1 MAQEK
6 KYFAFI
12 SYKRE
17 DEKWAKWLQ
26 HRLEHYHLPTNVRK
40 NNPSLPQHIRPVFK
54 DTSELAAGVLA
65 DEIYDALDNS
75 KYLIVIC
82 SPRAAQSKWVG
93 KEVQTFIDMGR
104 SGKII
109 PFIIGGKP
117 FSESQEEECFP
128 TALLGLPKE
137 QELLGVNVNE
147 MGREAA
153 VVKVVARMFDLKF
166 DTLWQRF
173 EREKKRKRRL
183 WTFVGVLSVITSFI
197 IIAIIA
203 GTNRKLK
210 YQNNVIERE
219 REISDSLKDVAL
231 RTNDSLQ
238 IAFANIK
245 SQKDSILKQNQIIYK
260 QKNDLNQTNKEL
272 HLSNIKL
279 AQERDNVLR
288 TNWLLMGNQS
298 KAAAGKANELIED
311 GNPLLA
317 ERMMMNYLP
326 DLKSNFV
333 WPYVPEVEQA
343 YRKSLATLHS
353 AEWHQD
359 TYVEH
364 KLKVNTAIFDSKG
377 SKILSAS
384 NDNTAFLWDIETG
397 DTLTLRHDRLVNC
410 ATISNNGKYIATGCR
425 DKVARIWDA
434 KTGLL
439 VDSWEPGGNVWEIM
453 FTKNNKYVLTRSSN
467 RALSFYDVESKKEI
481 GRFPYRQQLSPSVFD
496 AEGESFLYSFMDSML
511 TSVRIPLLINK
522 FKTIEKI
529 AANEDLEGFKALLS
543 QMRPNGIM
551 PIIYPH
557 PYNVQ
562 TVKFNSK
569 NETACLLCSDSIA
582 IYGNLA
588 TGDIIDTIPN
598 VIDCSF
604 SPNGKILALAKSD
617 GKVLIITSNEDIYD
631 YDENSI
637 DINDVCYQINFSND
651 GKYLIGTSSD
661 KIVYIWNASSNYAEE
676 AKLQHKLPIFYSF
689 MNNDGN
695 NILTVTA
702 DNRINLWGH
711 SVGYNKTSLALKD
724 SYANAIIFN
733 KEETCFYVASYDG
746 HISCYDVTSGKQ
758 MWSMAT
764 YTKSYKNLRNN
775 CVAINENGTILAVGN
790 ESGEILIVNAVS
802 GTLQHRYQI
811 HTEDINSI
819 YFVDDNNVITAS
831 HDGKVTISSIIKG
844 NAIATYE
851 HDNRVLYANIVKG
864 GQQII
869 SATIGGIFIWQTKS
883 KSKKFFPIVHDNI
896 ESVAYNAHTN
906 KIAIGTS
913 NNTIHIKTIDNI
925 DNSGLTF
932 QHGQSPKGELFL
944 FDSYHVI
951 EHDTEF
957 IEKIKGSME
966 GQNLGASMYDILSHK
981 GRVDAL
987 QFSCDGKYLI
997 SKCKGSIKIW
1007 ETSTGVCINDEIR
1020 VGIGFNCFAMS
1031 PQETFIATSS
1041 MDVKNIIPNK
1051 ENELIDY
1058 LFLWKFDSLNKSLWN
1073 EKERLPYWRLSREEK
1088 QKYYLE

>member
-1 MAQEK
+1 MIDGKYE
-6 KYFAFI
+6 YFAFI
-12 SYKRE
+12 SYKEE
-17 DEKWAKWLQ
+17 DAEWAKWLQ
-26 HRLEHYHLPTNVRK
+26 RKLEHYKLPTALRK
-40 NNPSLPQHIRPVFK
+40 ENPELPERISPIYEYKSEAGGGRLK
-54 DTSELAAGVLA
+54 DVIWKGLAS
-65 DEIYDALDNS
+65 S
-75 KYLIVIC
+75 KYLIIIC
-82 SPRAAQSKWVG
+82 SPRATKSEWLNNGIRYFV
-93 KEVQTFIDMGR
+93 E
-104 SGKII
+104 SGQEENII
-109 PFIIGGKP
+109 PFIVEGKP
-117 FSESQEEECFP
+117 KAGNPDEECFP
-128 TALLGLPKE
+128 A
-137 QELLGVNVNE
+137 ELLKLTGDRELRGININE
-147 MGREAA
+147 MGRDAA
-153 VVKVVARMFDLKF
+153 AVKVVSHMFDVKF
-166 DTLWQRF
+166 DTLWQRY
-173 EREKKRKRRL
+173 EREQKRKR
-183 WTFVGVLSVITSFI
+183 WTWIGGSFL
-197 IIAIIA
+197 IAILGLAI
-203 GTNRKLK
+203 GGYFVK
-210 YQNNVIERE
+210 QNGIIESQNE
-219 REISDSLKDVAL
+219 RLQQDSITMANHLVRIQNDSVAL
-231 RTNDSLQ
+231 SGQNDSIKLQ
-238 IAFANIK
+238 SDLILR
-245 SQKDSILKQNQIIYK
+245 QRDSI
-260 QKNDLNQTNKEL
+260 EL
-272 HLSNIKL
+272 SIRQLQLSNKLL

-343 YRKSLATLHS
+343 YRKSLAALHS

-467 RALSFYDVESKKEI
+467 GAMSFYDMESKKEI
-481 GRFPYRQQLSPSVFD
+481 GRFPYPQQLSPSVFD

-529 AANEDLEGFKALLS
+529 VANDDLEGFKALLS
-543 QMRPNGIM
+543 QMRPNDIM

-562 TVKFNSK
+562 IVKFNSK
-569 NETACLLCSDSIA
+569 NETACLLCSDSVA

-598 VIDCSF
+598 VLDCSF
-604 SPNGKILALAKSD
+604 SPNGKVLALAKSD
-617 GKVLIITSNEDIYD
+617 GKVLIITSNEDGYD

-661 KIVYIWNASSNYAEE
+661 KIVYIWNASINYAEE
-676 AKLQHKLPIFYSF
+676 AKLQHKLPINYSF
-689 MNNDGN
+689 MNNDCN
-695 NILTVTA
+695 NILTVTT

-711 SVGYNKTSLALKD
+711 SVGYNKISLALKD
-724 SYANAIIFN
+724 SYANAITFN
-733 KEETCFYVASYDG
+733 KEENYFYVASYDG

-764 YTKSYKNLRNN
+764 YTKSYKNLQNN
-775 CVAINENGTILAVGN
+775 CVALNENGTILAVGN
-790 ESGEILIVNAVS
+790 ESGEILIVNAMS
-802 GTLQHRYQI
+802 GKLQHRYQI

-831 HDGKVTISSIIKG
+831 HDGKVTISSIINE

-869 SATIGGIFIWQTKS
+869 SATTGGIFIWQTKS
-883 KSKKFFPIVHDNI
+883 KSKKIFPVVHDNI

-951 EHDTEF
+951 EHDPEF
-957 IEKIKGSME
+957 IEEIKGSME
-966 GQNLGASMYDILSHK
+966 GRHLGASLYDILSHK

-987 QFSCDGKYLI
+987 QFSSDGKYLI

-1007 ETSTGVCINDEIR
+1007 ESSTGVCINDEIR
-1020 VGIGFNCFAMS
+1020 VGVGFKCFAMS

-1041 MDVKNIIPNK
+1041 MDVQNIIPNK
-1051 ENELIDY
+1051 ENRLIDY
-1058 LFLWKFDSLNKSLWN
+1058 LFLWKFDSLNKSLSK
-1073 EKERLPYWRLSREEK
+1073 EKVRLPNWRLSHEEK